1 MNVKGMNRAKGS
13 KRTAGDTLFWAV
25 GILLVLAML
34 STWMVCGLF
43 AKYLVSDR
51 EKHSARVA
59 GTGVKT
65 FAVAEHKA
73 ENVSEEKNDRV
84 YDLLDGNDGR
94 KNVEVTQNVYEIIP
108 PGYDIPKDPFVKL
121 VLKDAEVDYELF
133 IRVVKSDDFPEET
146 VTVLLDDMWEPVQGE
161 PDLYKYKGYFDAG
174 TDYDLT
180 GDKVIYILKNNL
192 VYVSQNYKGEDF
204 SLSFEAWL
212 KQVD

>member
-1 MNVKGMNRAKGS
+1 MKGMNSAKGS
-13 KRTAGDTLFWAV
+13 KRTAGDKLFWAV
-25 GILLVLAML
+25 GILLVFAML
-34 STWMVCGLF
+34 STWAVCGLF
-43 AKYLVSDR
+43 AKYIVSDR
-51 EKHSARVA
+51 EKNSARVA
-59 GTGVKT
+59 GTGVKL

-73 ENVSEEKNDRV
+73 KNVSEEKNDRV

-94 KNVEVTQNVYEIIP
+94 KTVEVTKNVYDIIP

-133 IRVVKSDDFPEET
+133 LRVVKSDKFPEET

-161 PDLYKYKGYFDAG
+161 QDLYKYKGYFDAG

-180 GDKVIYILKNNL
+180 GDNVIYILKNNL
-192 VYVSQNYKGEDF
+192 VYVSQNYKGENF